1 MLQIF
6 IKALQC
12 LSIRNKIS
20 FCILIFSK
28 FISSFIEILTFAL
41 AIPLL
46 TKVLEFDGTFS
57 FENSFYLSYI
67 KSLSISQ
74 ILLLLFLSIFAK
86 NFLLVVA
93 NYISFVL
100 DKNIFIDLTNK
111 LTNAHIQEF
120 SEGKNLRP
128 MPTIVRNITVELKH
142 FQHLV
147 SALFLIVQNFIYSV
161 VIFFFLIKI
170 LDKNLFFFLI
180 IAVLILMLYYFFTKH
195 LVNKF
200 GLKRLEYN
208 REFYKN
214 IIETFSLIKECFAF
228 NKLDIF
234 KNKLL
239 SNLDISKSMD
249 VNNKLISSVIK
260 PLFEILIIAALII
273 YLSFF
278 QSESSNKE
286 ILIVLTIT
294 LGVIFR
300 LAPTIIDIATQ
311 TNVVNYNKS
320 SLNTLYIYL
329 RGNKKKKYLKS
340 AKKKVS
346 TLKFNNIN
354 FYFNKKKIIRNF
366 SLNIT
371 SKNKIIL
378 SGKSG
383 VGKST
388 LIDIVMGFKKQTS
401 GDILLNNKIHKDNIS
416 NYFSYVPQ
424 RPYIL
429 NSSLVNNITLFQ
441 EKVDKTKLNKV
452 ISLCDLM
459 SLDKRYLNNQHELGD
474 NGSKISEGQKQKIGI
489 CRALYHNKE
498 IYIFDEPTSNLDGK
512 SEEKVVKNILKYL
525 NKKIVIFITHNKKNY
540 KFFDKIVNL
549 D

>member
-1 MLQIF
+1 LSVERNIAVASF
-6 IKALQC
+6 SV
-12 LSIRNKIS
+12 LSIKPVGFAAITVQLNN
-20 FCILIFSK
+20 L
-28 FISSFIEILTFAL
+28 ILTKGSS
-41 AIPLL
+41 L
-46 TKVLEFDGTFS
+46 TGGGLYV
-57 FENSFYLSYI
+57 ENTNLTI
-67 KSLSISQ
+67 NNCQ
-74 ILLLLFLSIFAK
+74 ITK
-86 NFLLVVA
+86 NF
-93 NYISFVL
+93 
-100 DKNIFIDLTNK
+100 
-111 LTNAHIQEF
+111 
-120 SEGKNLRP
+120 
-128 MPTIVRNITVELKH
+128 
-142 FQHLV
+142 
-147 SALFLIVQNFIYSV
+147 
-161 VIFFFLIKI
+161 
-170 LDKNLFFFLI
+170 
-180 IAVLILMLYYFFTKH
+180 
-195 LVNKF
+195 VNKF

-249 VNNKLISSVIK
+249 VNNKLISSAIK

-273 YLSFF
+273 FLSFF
-278 QSESSNKE
+278 QSELSNKE
-286 ILIVLTIT
+286 IFIVLTVA

-311 TNVVNYNKS
+311 TNVVNYNES
-320 SLNTLYIYL
+320 SLNNLYVYL
-329 RGNKKKKYLKS
+329 RQNKKKKYLKI
-340 AKKKVS
+340 AKKEVF
-346 TLKFNNIN
+346 TLEFNNIN

-371 SKNKIIL
+371 SKDKIIL

-401 GDILLNNKIHKDNIS
+401 GDILLNNKIHKGNIS

-459 SLDKRYLNNQHELGD
+459 SLDKIYLNNQHALGD